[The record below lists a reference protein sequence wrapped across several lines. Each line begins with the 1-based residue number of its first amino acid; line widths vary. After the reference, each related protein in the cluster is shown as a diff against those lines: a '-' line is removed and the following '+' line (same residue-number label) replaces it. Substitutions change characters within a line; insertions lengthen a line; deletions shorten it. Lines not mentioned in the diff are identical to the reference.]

1 MGKTKVKTVGGGAN
15 TQTSNDWNKF
25 LGQQLSSGGFS
36 NMMSG
41 AMQQAD
47 IAPYQ
52 QFLNP
57 QAGLGSSNQ
66 LQQMGGSFNAPQYQQ
81 WQGGQMARTD
91 FSNPG
96 MMGQLQGFMDSGNG
110 PGTQISAP
118 NLDVNSP
125 YAQAMRGMLEQQA
138 KRSSLDLMSRMS
150 ANGQGV
156 LGTGMAQMQGLMDAE
171 TLPAI
176 AQATAQANYQQGQ
189 FQQQTDMFNAQNQM
203 QNRGLTLQGLQLQ
216 GDMFNNQNQNYLAAM
231 GMNNQMTQAQ
241 NAYGMQMNQMLQGDA
256 QFAAQQDQ
264 QAQYANNQFA
274 LQNQGMD
281 NDFRGALMQL
291 GSNLRAQ
298 DYTQQS
304 NVLNQ
309 LFGAFQQANGIGS
322 PQAQLIQQPSLGS
335 QIFNGAMQ
343 LGGLGV
349 SAFTGGMFGGGR
361 PGGMGGNGGFLGNG
375 PLGGIGG
382 NGYPGGFAGP
392 YGGGSY
398 GGGMPGGFTMPQ
410 VPQDIGGQLG
420 GVPWQW

>member
-1 MGKTKVKTVGGGAN
+1 
-15 TQTSNDWNKF
+15 
-25 LGQQLSSGGFS
+25 
-36 NMMSG
+36 
-41 AMQQAD
+41 
-47 IAPYQ
+47 
-52 QFLNP
+52 
-57 QAGLGSSNQ
+57 
-66 LQQMGGSFNAPQYQQ
+66 
-81 WQGGQMARTD
+81 
-91 FSNPG
+91 
-96 MMGQLQGFMDSGNG
+96 
-110 PGTQISAP
+110 
-118 NLDVNSP
+118 
-125 YAQAMRGMLEQQA
+125 MLEQQA